1 METQNDSATGLR
13 VSSDGACIDIN
24 YFKKSFCFCFDLLC
38 FDSQAGASSRVDRP
52 VVVDKPALSGA
63 VRVLDRLSCQIL
75 APAEPVNFL

>member
-1 METQNDSATGLR
+1 MILYHNCESVLTAL
-13 VSSDGACIDIN
+13 VSISTTLKNHFA
-24 YFKKSFCFCFDLLC
+24 FALLCFALLC
-38 FDSQAGASSRVDRP
+38 FDSQAGASSRVDRR